1 MSARRPVSRRAFLA
15 ALSSTALVCAAGCAT
30 ARPGPSTADAGLDRF
45 MALSRRLT
53 GVDDLDPELGRL
65 YLAALE
71 ATGVWPG
78 RDEQAAA
85 DAIVV
90 AWYTGGVGAGRAA
103 TIVTYPG
110 ALAWRTLSFTKAPS
124 VCGGGPAAWAVEP

>member
-1 MSARRPVSRRAFLA
+1 MSGRRLVSRRTFLA
-15 ALSSTALVCAAGCAT
+15 ALSSTAVVSVAGCASVLPT
-30 ARPGPSTADAGLDRF
+30 RGAADVGLDRF

-78 RDEQAAA
+78 RDERAAA
-85 DAIVV
+85 EAIVV
-90 AWYTGGVGAGRAA
+90 AWYTGGVGAGREA
-103 TIVTYPG
+103 TIVSYPA
-110 ALAWRTLSFTKAPS
+110 ALAWSTLTFTKAPS
-124 VCGGGPAAWAVEP
+124 VCGGGLGYWAARP